1 MTFKGNLFVIIRQA
15 AHPLLAKQKCRN
27 YKLFG
32 NLYMSELFCYTGQ
45 KELPEISKLMTYNI
59 AITDCIHVNM

>member
-45 KELPEISKLMTYNI
+45 KDLP
-59 AITDCIHVNM
+59 